1 MPTIKINNE
10 PHEVTQPVYEAFCA
24 ANSAMESNYNEAV
37 KLELELRE
45 LRQMVLEMAVK
56 RETMVKKPTKP
67 FKLLYNE
74 YLNAL
79 IFHVKKSVQQSLF

>member
-1 MPTIKINNE
+1 MPTVRINEE

-24 ANSAMESNYNEAV
+24 ANTAMEWNYSEAV
-37 KLELELRE
+37 RLQAELSK
-45 LRQMVLEMAVK
+45 LRQMVLEMSVK
-56 RETMVKKPTKP
+56 RETMIGKPNKT